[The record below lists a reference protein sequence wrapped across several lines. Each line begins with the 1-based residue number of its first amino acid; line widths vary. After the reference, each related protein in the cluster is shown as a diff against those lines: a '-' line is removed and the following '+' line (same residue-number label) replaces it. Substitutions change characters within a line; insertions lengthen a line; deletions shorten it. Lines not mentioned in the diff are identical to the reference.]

1 MEEKLRWAFQ
11 IYDID
16 GNGYITKKEMLS
28 IVKSIQ
34 KMVGALDDKNASDE
48 KLLHIFKAFDTNKD
62 GKLSL
67 QEFIDG
73 AKKDPTFIKML
84 QIYV

>member
-48 KLLHIFKAFDTNKD
+48 KLLHIFKAFDTNED
-62 GKLSL
+62 RKLSL
-67 QEFIDG
+67 QEFLDG